1 MTTLCGISGTN
12 LCFSVSIVTISPVC
26 DWYRFHVCIIYL
38 FVSNV
43 NVIYGTGSII
53 ECKKIKVIFMQLA
66 QTRPFYYF
74 SLLLDP
80 FGPGSALSISRLFY
94 CIFISRFLSYHL
106 KKSLRSQIA
115 QSIGVKT
122 QGGKLWRQQFAFIIA
137 AKTSY

>member
-26 DWYRFHVCIIYL
+26 DWYRFHICIIYL

-43 NVIYGTGSII
+43 NVIYGTGSIV

-74 SLLLDP
+74 SLRFDSYGLGYLGAETLLKMIREEPVPKKQIVGFEMIP
-80 FGPGSALSISRLFY
+80 F
-94 CIFISRFLSYHL
+94 C
-106 KKSLRSQIA
+106 
-115 QSIGVKT
+115 V
-122 QGGKLWRQQFAFIIA
+122 
-137 AKTSY
+137 